1 MSAIDDAFW
10 AQIEGDAKRTVLCE
24 PHMVDEVQAAVEARG
39 FGNLITVRAH
49 RYCPE
54 GKLLI
59 IDEAAMEASHRQMVQ
74 GFMKGRF
81 FLR

>member
-1 MSAIDDAFW
+1 MSAVDDAFW
-10 AQIEGDAKRTVLCE
+10 AQIEGDAKRTVFCE
-24 PHMVDEVQAAVEARG
+24 PHLVSEVLAAVEQRG
-39 FGNLITVRAH
+39 YGKLITVRAH
-49 RYCPE
+49 QYCPE

-81 FLR
+81 FRR